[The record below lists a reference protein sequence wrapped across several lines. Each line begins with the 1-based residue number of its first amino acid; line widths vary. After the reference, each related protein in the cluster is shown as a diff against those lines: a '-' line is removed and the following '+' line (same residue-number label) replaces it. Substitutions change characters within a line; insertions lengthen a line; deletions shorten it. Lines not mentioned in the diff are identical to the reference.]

1 MTSNEDRY
9 LGLYGIG
16 SEESAVGCWRED
28 GRTLRE
34 KSWRFWGCLAAAH
47 TCNDLEEKKGKGK
60 DVASHVTAPKRVVRR
75 HAEGIQ

>member
-1 MTSNEDRY
+1 M
-9 LGLYGIG
+9 
-16 SEESAVGCWRED
+16 
-28 GRTLRE
+28 RE